1 MLISVYNNIWL
12 HLLSILTNIVSF
24 WYAKK
29 CHFMDI
35 IDRKCQFYV
44 YKLTIMDTGTISFF
58 GTCKKLRFGMYATL
72 KSRNGTTIPTP
83 LYLSNPPYLTLC
95 RPKMFDS
102 KYFSNINLFGITI
115 FLDPQYFWTHNFFLL
130 NITLFPR
137 GGT

>member
-44 YKLTIMDTGTISFF
+44 YKLTIMDTGTISDIRRISY
-58 GTCKKLRFGMYATL
+58 CKKINPFQFTFE
-72 KSRNGTTIPTP
+72 TETP
-83 LYLSNPPYLTLC
+83 QPAGG
-95 RPKMFDS
+95 RP
-102 KYFSNINLFGITI
+102 
-115 FLDPQYFWTHNFFLL
+115 LL
-130 NITLFPR
+130 NP
-137 GGT
+137 